1 MKWILIRS
9 YEPLERG
16 PGRGTSHDKALK
28 YMLQNLTKGRL
39 SAVGYRTGRG
49 TNWNKPELTSGK
61 GPYYSG
67 SWRFEKK

>member
-39 SAVGYRTGRG
+39 SAVGYRTGEG
-49 TNWNKPELTSGK
+49 DELEQARADKWERTVLF
-61 GPYYSG
+61 
-67 SWRFEKK
+67 RIMEI